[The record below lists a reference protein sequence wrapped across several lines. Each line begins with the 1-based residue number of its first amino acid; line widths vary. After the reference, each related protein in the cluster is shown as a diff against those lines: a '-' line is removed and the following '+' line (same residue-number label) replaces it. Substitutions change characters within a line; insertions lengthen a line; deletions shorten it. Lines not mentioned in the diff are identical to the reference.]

1 MDMRNPTRTLV
12 LTIGVALLL
21 GGCVG
26 AQPNASPSAAVALP
40 SASAAAPGR
49 PTIAPT
55 VAPSSSA
62 ADATAVARATVIV
75 TSLGGSVTPGY
86 VGVVPP
92 MLGVP
97 GEFVSVGSWVV
108 QWDPQGKL
116 IFVAVLPPFVPSAP
130 RTVISEAVA
139 RTTIADYRTRLGLV
153 VAPPDSLAPD
163 PATEGWWAQWYRQI
177 GGIAAPSD
185 GTLMAIDAAGD
196 FLSYRYI
203 ESAVKSAPVKT
214 ISQAKALSQFPRCR
228 NSTGGANG
236 LVETCSVKLEWHA
249 PATTPGAPLQLCW
262 RIDYSRKDKDEF
274 QASILWLDAGTG
286 EQVDASMTT

>member
-1 MDMRNPTRTLV
+1 MRNPTRTVV
-12 LTIGVALLL
+12 LTIVLALLL
-21 GGCVG
+21 GGCV
-26 AQPNASPSAAVALP
+26 ASQPAASPSAAVALP
-40 SASAAAPGR
+40 SASAAAPAR

-55 VAPSSSA
+55 VAPSISA
-62 ADATAVARATVIV
+62 MDATAAARATVIV

-92 MLGVP
+92 LLGVP
-97 GEFVSVGSWVV
+97 GEFVSVGSWGV

-153 VAPPDSLAPD
+153 VAPPDSLVPD
-163 PATEGWWAQWYRQI
+163 LVAGGWWARWYRQI
-177 GGIAAPSD
+177 GGIAAPSE

-196 FLSYRYI
+196 FLSYQYI
-203 ESAVKSAPVKT
+203 ESAAKSAPVKT

-228 NSTGGANG
+228 NSKGGPNG

-249 PATTPGAPLQLCW
+249 SAMTPGAPLQLCW
-262 RIDYSRKDKDEF
+262 RIDYTRRDSDGSL
-274 QASILWLDAGTG
+274 ASVLWLDAGTG
-286 EQVDASMTT
+286 EQVDAGTTT

>member
-1 MDMRNPTRTLV
+1 MRDPVRYVVLAIGAVVLLSGCTAAQQTLV
-12 LTIGVALLL
+12 
-21 GGCVG
+21 
-26 AQPNASPSAAVALP
+26 SPMPTVPP
-40 SASAAAPGR
+40 SVEASAPAR

-55 VAPSSSA
+55 VAPSISA
-62 ADATAVARATVIV
+62 MDATAAARATVIV

-92 MLGVP
+92 LPGVP
-97 GEFVSVGSWVV
+97 GEFVSVGSWGV

-153 VAPPDSLAPD
+153 VAPPDSLVPD
-163 PATEGWWAQWYRQI
+163 LVAGGWWARWYRQI
-177 GGIAAPSD
+177 GGIAAPSE
-185 GTLMAIDAAGD
+185 GTSMAIDAAGD

-203 ESAVKSAPVKT
+203 ESAAKSAPVKT

-249 PATTPGAPLQLCW
+249 SAMTPGAPLQLCW
-262 RIDYSRKDKDEF
+262 RIDYTRRDSDGSL
-274 QASILWLDAGTG
+274 ASVLWLDAATG
-286 EQVDASMTT
+286 EQVDAGTTT